1 MSFLRAALVS
11 QLTTNNPN
19 RRAEDYWPLVDQ
31 IPDRAFEPFC
41 TGELVVSHT
50 YLLACRFDVND
61 PVDGL
66 RLVWDLWM
74 NSGQLVRADATEARP
89 LPDLWTK
96 LGLAS
101 PIGQTTANGPEE
113 LPDMESFSFAL
124 LAADLTESWP
134 TVIVLPGLRP
144 EHLAPAVRRFL
155 TLSGMHVPSGNV
167 SIGAACVWD
176 RLLRDG
182 IRVLDIDAPLGLR
195 GDAGLFAGSWHY
207 SADHLSEPP
216 GLSVSDLPRRLWEL
230 HNGGPEGSVT
240 LQSVKNHFE
249 AIAPGRELCVGGRV
263 VPGEAGTA
271 STPLQLVVS
280 NTPVG
285 GIARFSR
292 PAPVLAVPAA
302 PEQPARSAASRSR
315 ST

>member
-1 MSFLRAALVS
+1 MRVTRIGATGILSFAGGTSGRGFSLATGDTTVVIGPNGSGKSNLVSIVHLVAGVVAAESERVVPVRPVLDRGATRLDEAGIRLRHRGFPEGEGVEVRLGLELTTPAEHELVMSFLRAALVR

-31 IPDRAFEPFC
+31 IPDRAFDPFFA
-41 TGELVVSHT
+41 GELVVSHT
-50 YLLACRFDVND
+50 SIAGTYWRARFDVND

-101 PIGQTTANGPEE
+101 PMGQTTANGPEE

-144 EHLAPAVRRFL
+144 EQLAPAVRRFL
-155 TLSGMHVPSGNV
+155 TLLLPASLFGDQS
-167 SIGAACVWD
+167 AA
-176 RLLRDG
+176 LRD
-182 IRVLDIDAPLGLR
+182 
-195 GDAGLFAGSWHY
+195 
-207 SADHLSEPP
+207 
-216 GLSVSDLPRRLWEL
+216 
-230 HNGGPEGSVT
+230 N
-240 LQSVKNHFE
+240 
-249 AIAPGRELCVGGRV
+249 
-263 VPGEAGTA
+263 
-271 STPLQLVVS
+271 
-280 NTPVG
+280 
-285 GIARFSR
+285 
-292 PAPVLAVPAA
+292 
-302 PEQPARSAASRSR
+302 
-315 ST
+315 